1 MPMTLEGSKL
11 VSCLGWILG
20 LGCQNAFNYKDF
32 LQIQGSGKAWQLS
45 CVGRTPPPSNS
56 GPSPYHFFVTRRSVR
71 LCRDALPLSFF
82 CFFFL
87 GVLGLFS
94 NGNQVS
100 QNIATRKHYP
110 ASQILLHDAECKCTV
125 LLEDLNIWLKK
136 HGQVPVDVH
145 MCNVTPVSCIYDV
158 YIYIYVYIRTNMCVC
173 IYIHTII
180 HTQSAACVCCGP
192 EPYIPSSALISLQH

>member
-1 MPMTLEGSKL
+1 M
-11 VSCLGWILG
+11 
-20 LGCQNAFNYKDF
+20 
-32 LQIQGSGKAWQLS
+32 S

-158 YIYIYVYIRTNMCVC
+158 YIYICIYTHKYVCVYIYILLYIRNLPHVFALWPRAVHPEQCAYLAAALTELIAVTNIRRSCRGL
-173 IYIHTII
+173 
-180 HTQSAACVCCGP
+180 A
-192 EPYIPSSALISLQH
+192 